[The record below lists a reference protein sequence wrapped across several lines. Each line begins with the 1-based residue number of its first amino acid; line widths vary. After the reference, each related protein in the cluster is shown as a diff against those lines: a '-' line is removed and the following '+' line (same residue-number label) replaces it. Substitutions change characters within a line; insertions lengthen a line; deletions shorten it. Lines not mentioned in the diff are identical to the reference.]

1 MRVAIVTES
10 FPPDVNGVANSVAR
24 MLPHLVESGH
34 EPLVIA
40 PQSSSGTPRLADP
53 VAAEVVRLP
62 AVSMPGYPGVRL
74 ALPGARVG
82 SVLRSFRPDVVHL
95 ASPFVLGAWA
105 LAPASRLDVPIVAAY
120 QTDIPAYTRSY
131 RLGFT
136 EQAAW
141 QWIRAIHGRV
151 DRTLAPSTATAAEL
165 LAHGVPRVWLWRR
178 GVDLDRYSP
187 RHRSDAVRRILAP
200 NGETIVGYVGRLA
213 AEKQVELLAFTARWP
228 GIRLVIVGA
237 GPAEK
242 ALRRT

>member
-120 QTDIPAYTRSY
+120 QTDIPAYTRPY

-141 QWIRAIHGRV
+141 QWIRAHPPPGRPDAGAVHV
-151 DRTLAPSTATAAEL
+151 DRGRADHARRAPGVVVAPGRRPGPVFAA
-165 LAHGVPRVWLWRR
+165 
-178 GVDLDRYSP
+178 
-187 RHRSDAVRRILAP
+187 AP
-200 NGETIVGYVGRLA
+200 
-213 AEKQVELLAFTARWP
+213 Q
-228 GIRLVIVGA
+228 
-237 GPAEK
+237 
-242 ALRRT
+242 